1 MFDVHKYISNRERER
16 MLNLKLRDT
25 QYINQYFQRLKESLS
40 SLGMNRL
47 NELNDLT
54 IKEYVDLLN
63 KRYEEGFLDPD
74 MYDFLKDG
82 LQLKSKKL

>member
-1 MFDVHKYISNRERER
+1 

-63 KRYEEGFLDPD
+63 KRYEEGFLDTD